1 MSVMTVLAYITLGLF
16 VGWLIRLIS
25 QDRGVEMIPSLFF
38 GVLGALS
45 GMLIVHFLD
54 LAGGAF
60 YAVVG
65 AVGVLFIVNVFRQEE
80 PIFMN
85 TRLKNSK

>member
-1 MSVMTVLAYITLGLF
+1 MTVMTFLSYLTIGLF
-16 VGWLIRLIS
+16 IGWLSRLITKS
-25 QDRGVEMIPSLFF
+25 RGVTMLPSLAF

-45 GMLIVHFLD
+45 GMVVVQILD

-65 AVGVLFIVNVFRQEE
+65 ATGLLFTVNVFRKDE
-80 PIFMN
+80 PVFADPEI
-85 TRLKNSK
+85 TKDE

>member
-1 MSVMTVLAYITLGLF
+1 MTFMTFLAYITLGLF
-16 VGWLIRLIS
+16 IGWLSRVIT

-38 GVLGALS
+38 GVLGAVS
-45 GMLIVHFLD
+45 GMLIVQFLG

-65 AVGVLFIVNVFRQEE
+65 AMGILFTVNVFRQDD
-80 PIFMN
+80 PVFME
-85 TRLKNSK
+85 TKTSGS